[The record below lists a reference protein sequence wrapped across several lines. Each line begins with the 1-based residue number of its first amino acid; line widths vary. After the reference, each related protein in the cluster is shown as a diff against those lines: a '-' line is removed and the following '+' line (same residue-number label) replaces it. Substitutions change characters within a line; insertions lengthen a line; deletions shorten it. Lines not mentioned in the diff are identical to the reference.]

1 MSRAAPRDPPRR
13 LVAVGLAA
21 SFLLAG
27 FLFTVLLYAGVTGR
41 LFGDAP
47 PDIMASAAI
56 QAGCALLA
64 FGVLT
69 WAMGLRA
76 ARLSPT
82 DLRWVPG
89 GGRGFPRGLGFGALP
104 AVVVMVLGV
113 LTAGAAWSADG
124 GTTAAW
130 LANLPGLLALLG
142 PAALA
147 EEVIFRGLPLVVLT
161 QALGRW
167 PAVVGL
173 ALLFGAAHLFNPE
186 ITAFGL
192 VNIVLAGVF
201 LGLIFYL
208 PGGLWTATG
217 AHLGWNLT
225 LASLA
230 APVSGLPLPVPGLDY
245 APGGPPWLTGG
256 PFGPE
261 AGVLATG
268 VLLAAIGMVARVLA
282 KETQA

>member
-1 MSRAAPRDPPRR
+1 MSQTAPRDPPRR

-47 PDIMASAAI
+47 PDIVASAAI
-56 QAGCALLA
+56 QAGCSLLA

-69 WAMGLRA
+69 WAVGLRA
-76 ARLSPT
+76 ARLSPA

-89 GGRGFPRGLGFGALP
+89 GGRGFPKGLGFGALP
-104 AVVVMVLGV
+104 ALVIMVLGV

-124 GTTAAW
+124 GTATEW
-130 LANLPGLLALLG
+130 FSNLTGLLALLG

-147 EEVIFRGLPLVVLT
+147 EEVIFRGLPLVILAR
-161 QALGRW
+161 ALGRW

-173 ALLFGAAHLFNPE
+173 AILFGAAHLFNPD
-186 ITAFGL
+186 ITVIGL

-201 LGLIFYL
+201 LGLVFYL

-230 APVSGLPLPVPGLDY
+230 APVSGLPLPMPGLDY
-245 APGGPPWLTGG
+245 APGGPLWLTGG

-261 AGVLATG
+261 GGVLATG
-268 VLLAAIGMVARVLA
+268 VLLAAIGVVARVLA
-282 KETQA
+282 KEAQA